1 MGRYSLL
8 PDAREDLQT
17 IRKYYVDAGSPR
29 GARTV
34 LRELR
39 NAIRSLAAHPLR
51 GHLRTDLTGPWF
63 RFWPVRSYLI
73 VYRAES
79 RPVEILAVPHGHRD
93 VARVPGERVDR

>member
-1 MGRYSLL
+1 MGRYRLL

-17 IRKYYVDAGSPR
+17 IRKYYVDAGSPE

-39 NAIRSLAAHPLR
+39 DAMRSLGARPLR
-51 GHLRTDLTGPWF
+51 GHLRTDLCGAPL

-73 VYRAES
+73 VYKAES
-79 RPVEILAVPHGHRD
+79 KPVEIVAVLHGRRH
-93 VARVPGERVDR
+93 VARILGERLDS